1 MLKLLR
7 STFMYRQNFEILK
20 PKDVALMLGVTT
32 KTLREWDK
40 SKRLVAN
47 RTVTD
52 RRYYTRKQIYEFLN
66 MDYRQDDKT
75 YIYARVSTANQKPDL
90 DNQVEYAKRYCQSN
104 GIEVTDV
111 LTDISSG
118 LNYKRKSWMAMM
130 RQVENREVKRIVV
143 ASKDRFVRFGFEW
156 FDDFC
161 KRFGCELMVIE
172 ESDSKSPEQEMVE
185 DLISIIHSFSCRIYG
200 LRKYMTKEDMLDDSP
215 KD

>member
-1 MLKLLR
+1 
-7 STFMYRQNFEILK
+7 MYRQNFEILK
-20 PKDVALMLGVTT
+20 PKDVPLMLGVTT

-40 SKRLVAN
+40 SKRLIAN
-47 RTVTD
+47 RTATD

-111 LTDISSG
+111 LIDIGSG
-118 LNYKRKSWMAMM
+118 LNYERKSWMAMM

-161 KRFGCELMVIE
+161 KRFGCELTVID
-172 ESDSKSPEQEMVE
+172 ESDSKSPEHEMVE
-185 DLISIIHSFSCRIYG
+185 DLISIIHMFSCRIYG
-200 LRKYMTKEDMLDDSP
+200 LMKYKTKEDLLDDSP